1 MIRGIEREQRAYHGV
16 ATFEGGQ
23 KVSRGQRFA
32 ARDSMLVGENDPH
45 RRYPVTLDRVA
56 NRLNTLFLR

>member
-1 MIRGIEREQRAYHGV
+1 V

-32 ARDSMLVGENDPH
+32 ARDSMLVGEYDPH